1 MEYAKCILCGHD
13 AERNVFKDPQETSEL
28 AVGQKYTCPECGLYA
43 FGHDVYHWLEKKY
56 GTGEHKKK
64 LSEYIKNNPDEK
76 GNYKYLKRTE
86 VEKILNVTIPKTEWH
101 QLR

>member
-1 MEYAKCILCGHD
+1 MEYAKCILCEHD

-28 AVGQKYTCPECGLYA
+28 AVGQKYECPECGLYA
-43 FGHDVYHWLEKKY
+43 FGHDVHSWLERY
-56 GTGEHKKK
+56 AAEEEKKK

-86 VEKILNVTIPKTEWH
+86 VEKILNVTIPKTEWRR
-101 QLR
+101 LR